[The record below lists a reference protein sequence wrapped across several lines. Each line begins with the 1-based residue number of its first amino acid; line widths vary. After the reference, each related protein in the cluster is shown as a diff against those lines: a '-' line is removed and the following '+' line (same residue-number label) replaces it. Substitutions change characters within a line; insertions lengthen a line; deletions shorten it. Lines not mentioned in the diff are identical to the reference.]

1 MEKKIIKARNQQ
13 RLYRS
18 EANESLNQNPS
29 SNKMAAP
36 PNVELEAAKFLHKL
50 IQEST
55 DEPTK
60 LARKLYVILQH
71 MRSNGKENSM
81 PYQVIS
87 RAMETVINQHSIDME
102 ALNSSHL
109 PLSGGTHMGDSS
121 STQFAGSSQTA
132 AIAKDSK
139 AGMSESEVA
148 NSHPSSRP
156 PVGPSSAGHDIYQGS
171 VSRLGTKS
179 LDDESPS
186 SFDTRSANSQSQE
199 RHDTSNRDKA
209 NQNDG
214 KMASSKRKRADS
226 SSTAEPH
233 IDNPQHV
240 DTGNLHARK
249 GKLVNKVKPPGSL
262 SVKGSKHS
270 HFNLVQGSGQM
281 EHIPTLPSSMSSTN
295 ITNSISQAANSEFP
309 EEIEVSSSALGL
321 QHGGSRL
328 STLDILSSR
337 GLWNHNMTEFPLEK
351 SQVSRF
357 PSNAGSSNSTAEI
370 LMHQSNA
377 PVGSSASGKV
387 HGAAPGSSGS
397 YPPVEQ
403 GIMSPMH
410 FSSASYD
417 NLGLVVNA
425 SKERIK
431 EPCSALPSVE
441 HDGGTSNVLANANK
455 MVQSGIPGNIMEMNM
470 LRSAASS
477 DTGKSSTSLA
487 PGVSNM
493 PFKEQHLKQLR
504 AQCLIFLAFRN
515 GLMPKKLHLEIA
527 LGNFLQKEDAPQKG
541 LIDHKGKELSIKDPN
556 NIPQDTMPLGRPNN
570 VRKTER
576 VARPSSTGLL
586 PKANFSREA
595 ACIICIFILSYVF
608 IFYLI

>member
-1 MEKKIIKARNQQ
+1 MNQ
-13 RLYRS
+13 
-18 EANESLNQNPS
+18 SLKS
-29 SNKMAAP
+29 TTSNKMAAP

-71 MRSNGKENSM
+71 MRSSGKENSM

-102 ALNSSHL
+102 ALNSSRF
-109 PLSGGTHMGDSS
+109 PLSGVTHMGDSS

-156 PVGPSSAGHDIYQGS
+156 PVGPSGAGHDIYQGS

-186 SFDTRSANSQSQE
+186 SFETRSANSQSQE

-214 KMASSKRKRADS
+214 KKASSQRKTADS

-249 GKLVNKVKPPGSL
+249 GKSVNKVKPAGSL
-262 SVKGSKHS
+262 SVKGSERS

-295 ITNSISQAANSEFP
+295 ITNSISQAANSKFP

-357 PSNAGSSNSTAEI
+357 PSNAGSGNSTAEI

-425 SKERIK
+425 NKERIK
-431 EPCSALPSVE
+431 EPFSASPSVE

-477 DTGKSSTSLA
+477 DTGKSPTSLA
-487 PGVSNM
+487 PCVSNM

-504 AQCLIFLAFRN
+504 AQCLLFLAFRN

-541 LIDHKGKELSIKDPN
+541 LIDHKGKELSINDPN
-556 NIPQDTMPLGRPNN
+556 NIPEDTMPFGRLNN
-570 VRKTER
+570 VRETER

>member
-1 MEKKIIKARNQQ
+1 
-13 RLYRS
+13 
-18 EANESLNQNPS
+18 
-29 SNKMAAP
+29 MAAP

-71 MRSNGKENSM
+71 MRSSGKENSM

-102 ALNSSHL
+102 ALNSSRF
-109 PLSGGTHMGDSS
+109 PLSGVAHMGDSS

-156 PVGPSSAGHDIYQGS
+156 PVGPSGAGHDIYQGS

-186 SFDTRSANSQSQE
+186 SFETRSANSQSQE

-214 KMASSKRKRADS
+214 KKASSQRKRADS
-226 SSTAEPH
+226 SSTVEPH

-249 GKLVNKVKPPGSL
+249 GKSVNKVKPAGSL
-262 SVKGSKHS
+262 SVKGSERS

-295 ITNSISQAANSEFP
+295 ITNSISQAANSKFP

-357 PSNAGSSNSTAEI
+357 PSNAGSGNSTAEI

-425 SKERIK
+425 NKERIK
-431 EPCSALPSVE
+431 EPFSASPSVE

-477 DTGKSSTSLA
+477 DTGKSPTSLA

-504 AQCLIFLAFRN
+504 AQCLIFLAFRCTS
-515 GLMPKKLHLEIA
+515 KRA
-527 LGNFLQKEDAPQKG
+527 D
-541 LIDHKGKELSIKDPN
+541 
-556 NIPQDTMPLGRPNN
+556 
-570 VRKTER
+570 
-576 VARPSSTGLL
+576 
-586 PKANFSREA
+586 
-595 ACIICIFILSYVF
+595 
-608 IFYLI
+608 